1 VSTCVLFC
9 LVLLMDG
16 FPSLILI
23 YMVFLLLLEACY
35 DLVIDEPPTE
45 LMSNFT
51 FVADGA
57 KDRSWK

>member
-1 VSTCVLFC
+1 
-9 LVLLMDG
+9 MDG